1 MATLDSL
8 KQTLRQEA
16 AATEAASQQ
25 PLSDIQYSDSFDML
39 VQGPGWATYQ
49 DFIIPQLSQLLAPLF
64 NCRDH
69 ISVLEIGPGPKSVLG
84 HLPGHLRRKISRYTA
99 FEPNGLFAARLEEWL
114 CSTAE
119 TGEPTLPCLKDLADI
134 RRIPFTL
141 NDDNKSTSGAADDKY
156 DIILFCHSMYGMS
169 PKHRFI
175 AQALSMLISH
185 LPPQESLV
193 IVFHRANDALHDD
206 LDGLLCHRT
215 ATFPTS
221 AIRIPNTNTA
231 LDTFAPFIA
240 GFAPQPTNPDTPA
253 TLTSWRKTCRA
264 LARHE
269 AAGHHLLFTASST
282 MTAFTAAASTALPI
296 LLAQVPSVP
305 RTLKNPEARQHRP
318 AAMLRPSSIRD
329 VQHCVRWALRHG
341 VPLTVVGGGHGGHCV
356 RSGVVAVDMG
366 ALGGVRVVRAAAAA
380 AEDAMGDGGRTEA
393 GVADAQHL
401 VVAGAGCTTGDI
413 VREALK
419 AGVAVPLGARPGV
432 GAGLWL
438 QGGVGHLARGR
449 GLACDAVV
457 GAVVVSV
464 SDGAVL
470 CVGRVPRE
478 CWPEGGVRPADEDEW
493 MWAIKGAGTNFGVVV
508 SVVFRAWKAPVWGV
522 RNWIVPLGDGGE
534 VERRLEEF
542 DGVAK
547 RLDRDC
553 SADAFLYW
561 DDGEMRLGVTMFES
575 STTEGDVIATPAS
588 STLASAL
595 WGLED
600 SCKIVDSVGLFDAEM
615 YMSGMHGGHGGGKTS
630 SFKRCVFLSRIGSAA
645 IASRLISAI
654 STRPSPLCYLHLLQ
668 GGEAISDVASDAT
681 AFGCRD
687 WDFACVITGIWPRD
701 QDGDTEAA
709 RAAVQWVYS
718 VAGDLLMYSSG
729 AYGADLGP
737 DPRDAVLAARAFGPN
752 ASRLARLK
760 HRMDPQNVLAYACPL
775 LPQAPA
781 AMEQKLV
788 ILVTG
793 ESGAGKDYCAD
804 VWLSAFVAQ
813 GVTARVVSI
822 SEAVKREYAAATGAD
837 LSLLLENRAYKEHHR
852 PALTA
857 FYQEQA
863 RQRPQLPEEHFL
875 DIVHAA
881 DDVDVLLITGMRD
894 EAPVAAYSH
903 LVPDRRLL
911 EVYVRADAQTR
922 LARRVYSDSNNTSTP
937 STPPSTPTHAP
948 TLIFANDA
956 AGAAAATAFAS
967 HRLLPFAHAD
977 LQRLATMVRAV
988 PPDHLHA
995 PGNIAFRHVLGIA
1008 QQAGGLALATSLL
1021 QTHFAGT
1028 CAWSDVDAVVCCEAG
1043 GWVYAS
1049 ALALRVHVPVV
1060 LVRDAGKLPPP
1071 TVAVA
1076 KPRSHISSLAAASGG
1091 EGEEEIEMERDV
1103 LPERARVVVVDDV
1116 LASGETLGAVLRLLG
1131 EAGVGPEGVVGV
1143 LVVAEFPV
1151 HRGREVLRRQ
1161 GFGEVRVQSLLV
1173 FDGA

>member
-8 KQTLRQEA
+8 KQALRQEA
-16 AATEAASQQ
+16 AATKSAPQQ
-25 PLSDIQYSDSFDML
+25 PLSDIQYSDGFDML
-39 VQGPGWATYQ
+39 VQGYGWATYQ
-49 DFIIPQLSQLLAPLF
+49 DFIIPQLTQLLAPLF
-64 NCRDH
+64 KSRDH

-84 HLPGHLRRKISRYTA
+84 YLPSHLRRKISRYTA

-119 TGEPTLPCLKDLADI
+119 TDEPTLPCLKDLADI

-156 DIILFCHSMYGMS
+156 DIVLFCHSMYGMS

-175 AQALSMLISH
+175 KQALSMLISH

-215 ATFPTS
+215 ATFPTG
-221 AIRIPNTNTA
+221 AIRIPNTTAA

-240 GFAPQPTNPDTPA
+240 GFAPQSTDPDTPG
-253 TLTSWRKTCRA
+253 TLTSWCKTCRA

-269 AAGHHLLFTASST
+269 AAGHHLLFTAPSA
-282 MTAFTAAASTALPI
+282 MAAFNPHASTALPI

-305 RTLKNPEARQHRP
+305 RALKNPEARQHRP
-318 AAMLRPSSIRD
+318 AATLRPSSIRD

-341 VPLTVVGGGHGGHCV
+341 VALTVVGGGHGGGCV
-356 RSGVVAVDMG
+356 QSGVAAVDM
-366 ALGGVRVVRAAAAA
+366 AAGK
-380 AEDAMGDGGRTEA
+380 DAMGDGGRTEA
-393 GVADAQHL
+393 GGAAADGCL
-401 VVAGAGCTTGDI
+401 VVAGAGCTAGDV
-413 VREALK
+413 VREALA

-464 SDGAVL
+464 RDGAVL
-470 CVGRVPRE
+470 CVGCVPRE

-508 SVVFRAWKAPVWGV
+508 SVAFRAWKAPVWEV

-542 DGVAK
+542 DGVARK
-547 RLDRDC
+547 LGRDC

-561 DDGEMRLGVTMFES
+561 DGGEMRLGVTMFES
-575 STTEGDVIATPAS
+575 STTDGDAVATSTS

-630 SFKRCVFLSRIGSAA
+630 SFKRCIFLSRIGSAA

-668 GGEAISDVASDAT
+668 GGGAIRDVASDAT

-718 VAGDLLMYSSG
+718 VAGDLLMCSSG

-760 HRMDPQNVLAYACPL
+760 RRLDPLNVLAYACPL
-775 LPQAPA
+775 LPRAPTV
-781 AMEQKLV
+781 MEQKLV

-813 GVTARVVSI
+813 GITARVVSI

-837 LSLLLENRAYKEHHR
+837 LSLLLESRAYKERHR

-875 DIVHAA
+875 DVVHAA
-881 DDVDVLLITGMRD
+881 DDVDVLLVTGMRD

-922 LARRVYSDSNNTSTP
+922 LARRGYSDSNNTSTP
-937 STPPSTPTHAP
+937 STPPPTSTHAP

-977 LQRLATMVRAV
+977 LQRLAAMVRAV

-995 PGNIAFRHVLGIA
+995 PGIAFRHVLGIA

-1021 QTHFAGT
+1021 QTHFAG
-1028 CAWSDVDAVVCCEAG
+1028 AWSDVDAIVCCEAG

-1091 EGEEEIEMERDV
+1091 EGEEERIEMERGV

-1131 EAGVGPEGVVGV
+1131 EAGVGHEGVVGV

-1151 HRGREVLRRQ
+1151 HRGREVLRRR
-1161 GFGEVRVQSLLV
+1161 GFGAVRVQSLLV